1 MPKLPLYTIE
11 KSGSRDSRVNLNCP
25 TSLPKAAGFLWNKK
39 MMIQM
44 NCQGYAVSQFLQPEP
59 AKYSYAPCI
68 EAKTFMQ
75 PEHHYYRDH
84 PGRFFYV
91 KDEDT
96 GEIFS
101 APYEPVRTSLES
113 FSFSVGNH
121 DIKWKVEALSLC
133 IELTLSLGVKSPVE
147 LWSVVITNKSK
158 SKINRNISFYP
169 YFTIG
174 YMSWLNQSATYN
186 VELNGIVAKAITPY
200 QKVEDYYKNQNFKD
214 HTFLISDCLPSSW
227 SANQTKFEGI
237 GGLQNPDEV
246 NRAKLSCQSSCYEV
260 PVAVLQ
266 YQISL
271 SSDSTKRINLCFG
284 AAKDEHEIFD
294 IKQKYLDHEIGIS
307 SESQKYK
314 HYLAQASGCL
324 TVKSNDESFDDFVN
338 HWLPRQMFYHGDVN
352 RLTTDP
358 QTRNFLQDNMGMSY
372 LKPDVARQSF
382 LIALKQQSR
391 RGAMPDGI
399 LIHPDA
405 TLKYINEIPHTDHCV
420 WLPICLLV
428 YLNETDDGSILKE
441 RIAFADSEELLTV
454 HQHIELALDWLLEQT
469 DERGLSYINQGD
481 WCDPMNMVGHKGKGV
496 SAWLSMATTY
506 ALNCWSDI
514 SQHYLSKSDKNR
526 LEDYRFAAKKLNK
539 AINKHLWDEDWFARG
554 ITDEGKVFGVST
566 DEEGRIY
573 LNPQSWSLLSGIAN
587 TDQKSSVINE
597 VEKQLLTPYGVMML
611 APSYTKMDENIGR
624 ITQKYPGVSENGSVY
639 NHAAVFYAYALYQQ
653 GESQKA
659 FEVLYKMIPN
669 IKNAISQ
676 GQLPVFVPNYYRG
689 AYYQNPDQAGRSSQL
704 FNTGTIAWLY
714 RCLVEELCGLKGSHG
729 ELTVSPQL
737 PDCFDSLTGTRSIQ
751 GATFHFS
758 IEKSAVK
765 RVKLILDGEILSGNI
780 ITNIQPKHTYQL
792 KITVPNE

>member
-1 MPKLPLYTIE
+1 MSKLPLYTIE
-11 KSGSRDSRVNLNCP
+11 NPGSSDSRVNLNCP

-101 APYEPVRTSLES
+101 APYEPVRAVLDS
-113 FSFSVGNH
+113 FSFSVGDH
-121 DIKWKVEALSLC
+121 DIKWQVEALGLRV
-133 IELTLSLGVKSPVE
+133 ELTLSLGVDMPVE
-147 LWSVVITNKSK
+147 LWSVVITNTHKTK
-158 SKINRNISFYP
+158 ENRNISFYP

-186 VELNGIVAKAITPY
+186 VELNAIVAKAITPY
-200 QKVEDYYKNQNFKD
+200 QKVDDYYKNQHFKD
-214 HTFLISDCLPSSW
+214 HTFLVSDCVPSAW
-227 SANQTKFEGI
+227 SANQTTFEGI

-246 NRAKLSCQSSCYEV
+246 HQEELNCKSSCYEV

-266 YQISL
+266 YKITLTSN
-271 SSDSTKRINLCFG
+271 SAKHINLCFG

-294 IKQKYLDHEIGIS
+294 IKQKYFSNEINFS
-307 SESQKYK
+307 KEKASYK
-314 HYLAQASGCL
+314 DYLSQASGCL
-324 TVKSNDESFDDFVN
+324 TIKSNDESFDDFVN
-338 HWLPRQMFYHGDVN
+338 HWLPRQMFYHGDIN

-358 QTRNFLQDNMGMSY
+358 QTRNYLQDNMGMSY
-372 LKPDVARQSF
+372 IKPEIARQSF
-382 LIALKQQSR
+382 LIALEQQHRS
-391 RGAMPDGI
+391 GAMPDGI

-420 WLPICLLV
+420 WLPICLVV
-428 YLNETDDGSILKE
+428 YLNETDDGSILNE
-441 RIAFADSEELLTV
+441 RIAFADSEERLTV

-496 SAWLSMATTY
+496 SAWLSMATAY

-514 SQHYLSKSDKNR
+514 SQHYLSTVDKSR
-526 LEDYRFAAKKLNK
+526 LEDYRYAAKALNK
-539 AINKHLWDEDWFARG
+539 SINKHLWDDDWFARG
-554 ITDEGKVFGVST
+554 ITDEGEVFGVKNDT
-566 DEEGRIY
+566 EGRIY
-573 LNPQSWSLLSGIAN
+573 LNSQSWALLSGITN
-587 TDQKSSVINE
+587 NDQKSSLINE
-597 VEKQLLTPYGVMML
+597 VEQQLLTPFGVMML
-611 APSYTKMDENIGR
+611 APSYTKMDERIGR

-639 NHAAVFYAYALYQQ
+639 NHAAVFYAYALFQQ

-659 FEVLYKMIPN
+659 FDIIYKMIPN
-669 IKNAISQ
+669 IKHAVEQ

-689 AYYQNPDQAGRSSQL
+689 AYHQHPEQAGRSSQL

-714 RCLVEELCGLKGSHG
+714 RCLVEELCGLKGSNG
-729 ELTVSPQL
+729 ELTIAPQL
-737 PDCFDSLTGTRSIQ
+737 PDCFNYLSGTRSIQ
-751 GATFHFS
+751 GATFNFS
-758 IEKSAVK
+758 IEKATIK
-765 RVKLILDGEILSGNI
+765 RISLELDGEILSGNI
-780 ITNIQPKHTYQL
+780 ITNIQPKHTYHL
-792 KITVPNE
+792 KITVPK

>member
-1 MPKLPLYTIE
+1 MSKLPLYTIDNP
-11 KSGSRDSRVNLNCP
+11 GSTRSRVNLHCP
-25 TSLPKAAGFLWNKK
+25 TSLPKAAGFLWNKI

-84 PGRFFYV
+84 PGRFFYI
-91 KDEDT
+91 KDDDT

-101 APYEPVRTSLES
+101 APYEPVRASLDD
-113 FSFSVGNH
+113 FSFSVGGH
-121 DIKWKVEALSLC
+121 DIKWKVEALNLC
-133 IELTLSLGVKSPVE
+133 VELTLSLSVDAPIE
-147 LWSVVITNKSK
+147 LWSVVITNMSK

-174 YMSWLNQSATYN
+174 YMSWLNQSATFN

-200 QKVEDYYKNQNFKD
+200 QKVEDYYKNRHFKD
-214 HTFLISDCLPSSW
+214 HTFLLSDCLPSSW
-227 SANQTKFEGI
+227 SANQTVFEGA
-237 GGLQNPDEV
+237 GGLTNPDEI
-246 NRAKLSCQSSCYEV
+246 NRDKLSCQSSCYDV

-266 YQISL
+266 YQISMT
-271 SSDSTKRINLCFG
+271 SESEKRINLCFG
-284 AAKDEHEIFD
+284 AAKDEHELLD
-294 IKQKYLDHEIGIS
+294 IKEKYLGHEQDLS
-307 SESQKYK
+307 LETQKYK
-314 HYLAQASGCL
+314 HYLSQASGCL

-358 QTRNFLQDNMGMSY
+358 QTRNYLQDNMGMSY
-372 LKPDVARQSF
+372 IKPDVARQSF
-382 LIALKQQSR
+382 LIALKQQFRS
-391 RGAMPDGI
+391 GSMPDGI

-420 WLPICLLV
+420 WLPICLMA
-428 YLNETDDGSILKE
+428 YLNETDDASILTE
-441 RIAFADSEELLTV
+441 RISFADSEELLTV
-454 HQHIELALDWLLEQT
+454 HQHIELALDWLLSQT
-469 DERGLSYINQGD
+469 DERGLSLINQGD

-514 SQHYLSKSDKNR
+514 SQHYVSTLDENR
-526 LEDYRFAAKKLNK
+526 LEDYRCAAKKLNK
-539 AINKHLWDEDWFARG
+539 AINKHLWDKDWFARG
-554 ITDEGKVFGVST
+554 ITDEGKMFGVSS

-573 LNPQSWSLLSGIAN
+573 LNPQSWSLLGGIVN
-587 TDQKSSVINE
+587 SDQKSSVISE
-597 VEKQLLTPYGVMML
+597 VEKQLLTPFGVMML

-639 NHAAVFYAYALYQQ
+639 NHAAVFYAYSLYQQ

-659 FEVLYKMIPN
+659 FNILYKMIPN
-669 IKNAISQ
+669 IQNAMSQ

-689 AYYQNPDQAGRSSQL
+689 AYYQHPEQAGRSSQL

-714 RCLVEELCGLKGSHG
+714 RCLVEELCGLKGSRG
-729 ELTVSPQL
+729 ELVVAPQL
-737 PDCFDSLTGTRSIQ
+737 PDCFESLAGTRKIY
-751 GATFHFS
+751 GATFHFI
-758 IEKSAVK
+758 IEKSSVK
-765 RVKLILDGEILSGNI
+765 TLELSLDGQLLSGNTI
-780 ITNIQPKHTYQL
+780 KNIQPKQDYQL
-792 KITVPNE
+792 KVMVPNE

>member
-1 MPKLPLYTIE
+1 MSELPLYTIE
-11 KSGSRDSRVNLNCP
+11 KPGSNESRVNLNCP
-25 TSLPKAAGFLWNKK
+25 TSLPKAAGFLWNNN

-44 NCQGYAVSQFLQPEP
+44 NCQGYAISQFLQPEP

-84 PGRFFYV
+84 PGRFFYL

-101 APYEPVRTSLES
+101 APYEPVRSCLDS
-113 FSFSVGNH
+113 FEFSVGNH
-121 DIKWKVEALSLC
+121 DIKWKVEALNVC
-133 IELTLSLGVKSPVE
+133 VELTLSLGVDSTIE
-147 LWSVVITNKSK
+147 IWSVVITNTSK
-158 SKINRNISFYP
+158 NKKDRNLSFYP

-186 VELNGIVAKAITPY
+186 AELNAIVAQAITPY
-200 QKVEDYYKNQNFKD
+200 QKVDDYYKNQHFKD
-214 HTFLISDCLPSSW
+214 HTFLISDCLPTAW
-227 SANQTKFEGI
+227 SANQTTFEGN
-237 GGLQNPDEV
+237 GGLQSPDEV
-246 NRAKLSCQSSCYEV
+246 HQDILNCESSCYEV

-266 YQISL
+266 YKISL
-271 SSDSTKRINLCFG
+271 GSRCIKNINLCFG

-294 IKQKYLDHEIGIS
+294 VKQRYLS
-307 SESQKYK
+307 SEINFSTEKVRYK
-314 HYLAQASGCL
+314 DYLSQASGCL
-324 TVKSNDESFDDFVN
+324 TIQSNDEHFDDFVN
-338 HWLPRQMFYHGDVN
+338 HWLPRQMFYHGDIN

-358 QTRNFLQDNMGMSY
+358 QTRNYLQDNMGMSY
-372 LKPDVARQSF
+372 IKPDIARQSF
-382 LIALKQQSR
+382 LIALEQQLRS
-391 RGAMPDGI
+391 GAMPDGI

-428 YLNETDDGSILKE
+428 YLNETDDGSILNE
-441 RIAFADSEELLTV
+441 RIAFADSEERLTV

-496 SAWLSMATTY
+496 SAWLSMATAY

-514 SQHYLSKSDKNR
+514 SQHYLSTIDKSR
-526 LEDYRFAAKKLNK
+526 LEDYRYAAKALNK
-539 AINKHLWDEDWFARG
+539 SINKHLWGNDWFARG
-554 ITDEGKVFGVST
+554 INDEGKIFGVNT
-566 DEEGRIY
+566 DTEGRIY
-573 LNPQSWSLLSGIAN
+573 LNPQSWALLSGITNA
-587 TDQKSSVINE
+587 DQKLSLINE
-597 VEKQLLTPYGVMML
+597 VEKQLLTPFGVMML

-639 NHAAVFYAYALYQQ
+639 NHAAVFYAYALFQQ

-659 FEVLYKMIPN
+659 FEIIYKMIPN
-669 IKNAISQ
+669 IKNALKQ

-689 AYYQNPDQAGRSSQL
+689 AYHQHPEQAGRSSQL

-729 ELTVSPQL
+729 ELTVAPQL
-737 PDCFDSLTGTRSIQ
+737 PDCFDSLSGTRSIQ
-751 GATFHFS
+751 GAMFNFY
-758 IEKSAVK
+758 IEKSAIK
-765 RVKLILDGEILSGNI
+765 RVKLELDGEILSGNI

-792 KITVPNE
+792 KITVPK